1 MIKLLAKTLQ
11 IFYKV
16 FDKYV
21 KSNLQKKL
29 LGSCGKNVVFRYNKF
44 SNSLNNVY
52 LEDYTQLVDFTFI
65 SNGGKLYI
73 KKYSGAPQ
81 GFTVVT
87 NTHIRE
93 VGRNIREVMDS
104 EDSILHEKD
113 VIIEEDVTFGTN
125 VTVLAGVTIGRGAS
139 IGAGS
144 VIRTSIPPYA
154 IVTGNPAKIV
164 GFNYTPEDIVE
175 HEKALYQEEER
186 LTLDFLEKNYNKYF
200 LKRLK
205 EIKEFTRL

>member
-21 KSNLQKKL
+21 KSNLQKNL

-65 SNGGKLYI
+65 SNGGRLYI
-73 KKYSGAPQ
+73 KKHSGAAQ

-87 NTHIRE
+87 NTHTRE

-104 EDSILHEKD
+104 EDPFLQEKD
-113 VIIEEDVTFGTN
+113 VIIEEDVTLGTN

-144 VIRTSIPPYA
+144 VLRTSIPPYA

-175 HEKALYQEEER
+175 HEKALYLEEER
-186 LTLDFLEKNYNKYF
+186 LPLDFLEKNYNKYF